1 MVNPRETQTTQ
12 LWADPGLEMEM
23 EMDWDEEMGDTDDF
37 LDGENFPEEQH
48 SDDFDDT
55 RVGAL
60 ASWRRIEIARE
71 NRKLRSLLNDLGDYD
86 EFEYSQDDSSSE
98 YSY

>member
-1 MVNPRETQTTQ
+1 MLNPRETQAIQ
-12 LWADPGLEMEM
+12 PWADAGPEV
-23 EMDWDEEMGDTDDF
+23 DWDEEMSGTDDFVDTDDF
-37 LDGENFPEEQH
+37 AEEMH
-48 SDDFDDT
+48 YEDYGDAN
-55 RVGAL
+55 VGAL